1 MNNNARYEAMA
12 RLPVYTPLYYGQWDI
27 KSRAMRLDQ
36 DFNCHSF
43 IIKKNLVTKKYIGGW
58 NNYKHGGGSVKYF
71 KFKDNTHS
79 WVLPVYEGSYT
90 AQHPTESFP
99 WNKSC
104 KFVGEV
110 TEAEYNKQFEPEPE
124 LDLIYY

>member
-1 MNNNARYEAMA
+1 MHWDTEEYRSRYWED
-12 RLPVYTPLYYGQWDI
+12 T
-27 KSRAMRLDQ
+27 
-36 DFNCHSF
+36 
-43 IIKKNLVTKKYIGGW
+43 
-58 NNYKHGGGSVKYF
+58 KYF

-90 AQHPTESFP
+90 AQHPAESFP

-110 TEAEYNKQFEPEPE
+110 TEAEYNKQFEPVSEQLE
-124 LDLIYY
+124 LF